1 MMKELFSIQVS
12 KVVHLITSTEF
23 GRLSRRRGANHTYEL
38 VFLTTCHKIFNMKRT
53 RVFEKN
59 LQE

>member
-23 GRLSRRRGANHTYEL
+23 GRLSRRRGANQTYEL
-38 VFLTTCHKIFNMKRT
+38 VFFNYMS
-53 RVFEKN
+53 
-59 LQE
+59 

>member
-23 GRLSRRRGANHTYEL
+23 GRLSRRRGPQTYEL